1 MSQFDSLLNKLMS
14 DKSFATTLAADPEAT
29 LRSHGVE
36 PTAEMVAAI
45 RGLDPASLERLAG
58 AFGKAAAGAG

>member
-1 MSQFDSLLNKLMS
+1 MSQFDSLLNKLMT
-14 DKSFATTLAADPEAT
+14 DKSFATTLAADPETT

-45 RGLDPASLERLAG
+45 RGLDAASLERLAG
-58 AFGKAAAGAG
+58 AFGKAAAGAA